1 MMSAQEALER
11 LREGNRQY
19 ARAEYG
25 PNTRLNDPRRVET
38 VNERKPFAIIL
49 GCSDARVPPEF
60 VFNQGLGD
68 LFVVRVAGN
77 IVASSQCDS
86 IEFAAEQF
94 GCRLIVVL
102 GHSQCRAV
110 TMTLEVLRQ
119 SPAYQCRIP
128 QSFVFRIRPAIE
140 RQLRDESRVDFD
152 TLVRDAISANIVASV
167 NQLRH
172 GSGLLRQLVRKEGLL
187 VLGAEYSVE
196 TGVVE
201 FFHNAKAV

>member
-1 MMSAQEALER
+1 MMSAKEALER
-11 LREGNRQY
+11 LRQGNRQY
-19 ARAEYG
+19 VRAGYG
-25 PNTRLNDPRRVET
+25 SNTRLNDPRRVET
-38 VNERKPFAIIL
+38 TSERLPFAIIL
-49 GCSDARVPPEF
+49 GCSDARVPPEI

-77 IVASSQCDS
+77 IVATSQRDS
-86 IEFAAEQF
+86 IEFAAEQL

-110 TMTLEVLRQ
+110 TITLEVLRQ

-128 QSFVFRIRPAIE
+128 QSFVSRIRPAIE
-140 RQLRDESRVDFD
+140 SQLRNESRVDSD

-167 NQLRH
+167 HQLRH
-172 GSGLLRQLVRKEGLL
+172 SSASLRRLVRKDGLL
-187 VLGAEYSVE
+187 VVGAEYSVE

-201 FFHNAKAV
+201 FYHSVKAV

>member
-1 MMSAQEALER
+1 MMSAYDAIDR
-11 LREGNRQY
+11 LRKGNHRY
-19 ARAEYG
+19 AKAGYG
-25 PNTRLNDPRRVET
+25 PTTRLNNPWRFET
-38 VNERKPFAIIL
+38 AIDRKPFAIIL
-49 GCSDARVPPEF
+49 GCSDARVPPEI

-77 IVASSQCDS
+77 IVASSQRDS
-86 IEFAAEQF
+86 IEFAAEQL

-102 GHSQCRAV
+102 GHSHCRAV

-128 QSFVFRIRPAIE
+128 QSFVSRIRPAIK

-172 GSGLLRQLVRKEGLL
+172 GTASLRRLVRKEGLL
-187 VLGAEYSVE
+187 VVGAEYSVE

-201 FFHNAKAV
+201 FLHSAKAV

>member
-38 VNERKPFAIIL
+38 ANERKPFAIIL
-49 GCSDARVPPEF
+49 GCSDARVPPEI

-77 IVASSQCDS
+77 IVASSQRDS
-86 IEFAAEQF
+86 IEFAAEQL

-102 GHSQCRAV
+102 GHSHCRAV

-128 QSFVFRIRPAIE
+128 QSFVSRIRPAIK

-172 GSGLLRQLVRKEGLL
+172 GTASLRRLVRKEGLL
-187 VLGAEYSVE
+187 VVGAEYSVE

-201 FFHNAKAV
+201 FLHSAKAV

>member
-86 IEFAAEQF
+86 IEFAAEQL
-94 GCRLIVVL
+94 GCRLIVIL
-102 GHSQCRAV
+102 GYSQCRAV

-119 SPAYQCRIP
+119 SPAHQCRIP
-128 QSFVFRIRPAIE
+128 QSFVSRIRPAIE
-140 RQLRDESRVDFD
+140 RQLYDESRVDFE

-167 NQLRH
+167 NELRH
-172 GSGLLRQLVRKEGLL
+172 GSALLQRLFQKEGLL
-187 VLGAEYSVE
+187 VVGAEYSVE

-201 FFHNAKAV
+201 ILHSTEPV

>member
-1 MMSAQEALER
+1 MMSADEALDR

-19 ARAEYG
+19 VRAGYG

-38 VNERKPFAIIL
+38 ANERMPFAIIL

-60 VFNQGLGD
+60 VFNQGPGD
-68 LFVVRVAGN
+68 IFVVRVAGN
-77 IVASSQCDS
+77 IVESSQRDS
-86 IEFAAEQF
+86 IEFAAEQL

-110 TMTLEVLRQ
+110 SMTLKVLRQ
-119 SPAYQCRIP
+119 SPAYQCQLP
-128 QSFVFRIRPAIE
+128 QSFVYRIRPAIE

-172 GSGLLRQLVRKEGLL
+172 GSELLQRLFRKEGLL
-187 VLGAEYSVE
+187 IVGAEYSVE

-201 FFHNAKAV
+201 FLHRTKAV

>member
-38 VNERKPFAIIL
+38 ANERKPFAIIL
-49 GCSDARVPPEF
+49 GCSDARVPPEI

-77 IVASSQCDS
+77 IVASSQRDS
-86 IEFAAEQF
+86 IEFAAEQL

-102 GHSQCRAV
+102 GHSHCRAV

-128 QSFVFRIRPAIE
+128 QSFVSRIRPAIE

-172 GSGLLRQLVRKEGLL
+172 GTASLRRLVRKEGLL
-187 VLGAEYSVE
+187 VVGAEYSVE

-201 FFHNAKAV
+201 FLHSAKAV

>member
-86 IEFAAEQF
+86 IEFAAEQL

-102 GHSQCRAV
+102 GHSHCRAV

-128 QSFVFRIRPAIE
+128 QSFVSRIRPAIK

-172 GSGLLRQLVRKEGLL
+172 GTASLRRLVRKEGLL
-187 VLGAEYSVE
+187 VVGAEYSVE

-201 FFHNAKAV
+201 FLHSAKAV

>member
-1 MMSAQEALER
+1 MMPAREALDR

-19 ARAEYG
+19 VRAGYG
-25 PNTRLNDPRRVET
+25 PTTRLNYPWRVET
-38 VNERKPFAIIL
+38 ANEGMPFAIIL
-49 GCSDARVPPEF
+49 GCSDARVPPEI

-68 LFVVRVAGN
+68 LFVVRIAGN

-86 IEFAAEQF
+86 IEFAAEQL

-102 GHSQCRAV
+102 GHSHCRAI
-110 TMTLEVLRQ
+110 TMTLEVLRH

-128 QSFVFRIRPAIE
+128 QSFVSRIRPAIE
-140 RQLRDESRVDFD
+140 KQLHDESRVDFD

-172 GSGLLRQLVRKEGLL
+172 GSELLQRLFRKEGLL
-187 VLGAEYSVE
+187 VVGAEYSVE
-196 TGVVE
+196 TSVVE
-201 FFHNAKAV
+201 FLDSTKAV

>member
-1 MMSAQEALER
+1 MMSAYKALDR

-19 ARAEYG
+19 VRAGYG
-25 PNTRLNDPRRVET
+25 PTTRLNDPRRVET
-38 VNERKPFAIIL
+38 ANERGPFAIIL
-49 GCSDARVPPEF
+49 GCSDARVSPEI
-60 VFNQGLGD
+60 VFNQGLGE

-77 IVASSQCDS
+77 IVASSQRDS
-86 IEFAAEQF
+86 IEFAAEQL

-102 GHSQCRAV
+102 GHSYCRAV

-128 QSFVFRIRPAIE
+128 QSFVSCIRPAIE

-152 TLVRDAISANIVASV
+152 TLVREAISANIVASV

-172 GSGLLRQLVRKEGLL
+172 GSELLQQLFRKEGLL
-187 VLGAEYSVE
+187 VVGAEYSVE

-201 FFHNAKAV
+201 FLDSTKAV

>member
-1 MMSAQEALER
+1 MFSAYEAIDR

-19 ARAEYG
+19 VRAGYG
-25 PNTRLNDPRRVET
+25 PNTRLNNPWRFET
-38 VNERKPFAIIL
+38 ANERKPFAIIL
-49 GCSDARVPPEF
+49 GCSDARVPPEI
-60 VFNQGLGD
+60 VFNQGPGD

-77 IVASSQCDS
+77 IVALSQRDS
-86 IEFAAEQF
+86 VEFAAEQL

-110 TMTLEVLRQ
+110 TMTLDVLRQ

-128 QSFVFRIRPAIE
+128 QSFVSRIRPAIE
-140 RQLRDESRVDFD
+140 RQLYDESRVDFD

-167 NQLRH
+167 NQLRDD
-172 GSGLLRQLVRKEGLL
+172 SKVLQRLFQKEGLL
-187 VLGAEYSVE
+187 VVGAEYSVE

-201 FFHNAKAV
+201 FLHSTKAV

>member
-49 GCSDARVPPEF
+49 GCSDARVPPEI

-86 IEFAAEQF
+86 IEFAAEQL

-102 GHSQCRAV
+102 GHSHCRAV

-128 QSFVFRIRPAIE
+128 QSFVSRIRPAIK

-172 GSGLLRQLVRKEGLL
+172 GTASLRRLVRKEGLL
-187 VLGAEYSVE
+187 VVGAEYSVE

-201 FFHNAKAV
+201 FLHSAKAV

>member
-1 MMSAQEALER
+1 MMSAYDAIDR

-19 ARAEYG
+19 VKAGYG
-25 PNTRLNDPRRVET
+25 PNTRLNDPRRVEAADQR
-38 VNERKPFAIIL
+38 NPFAIIL
-49 GCSDARVPPEF
+49 GCSDARVSPEI
-60 VFNQGLGD
+60 VFNQGLGE

-86 IEFAAEQF
+86 IEFAAEQL

-128 QSFVFRIRPAIE
+128 QSFVSRIRPAIE
-140 RQLRDESRVDFD
+140 KQLHDESRVDFD

-172 GSGLLRQLVRKEGLL
+172 GSELLQRLFRKEGLL
-187 VLGAEYSVE
+187 VVGAEYSIE

-201 FFHNAKAV
+201 FLHSTKAV

>member
-1 MMSAQEALER
+1 MMSAQEALDR

-19 ARAEYG
+19 LRAGYR
-25 PNTRLNDPRRVET
+25 PNTRLNYPRRVET
-38 VNERKPFAIIL
+38 ANERKPFAIIL
-49 GCSDARVPPEF
+49 GCSDARVSPEI
-60 VFNQGLGD
+60 VFNQGLGE

-86 IEFAAEQF
+86 IEFAAEQL
-94 GCRLIVVL
+94 GCRLIMVL
-102 GHSQCRAV
+102 GHSQCSAV
-110 TMTLEVLRQ
+110 TMTLKVLRQ

-128 QSFVFRIRPAIE
+128 QSFVSRIRPAVE
-140 RQLRDESRVDFD
+140 RQLRDELSVDFD

-172 GSGLLRQLVRKEGLL
+172 GSELLQRLFRKEGLL
-187 VLGAEYSVE
+187 VVGAEYSIE

-201 FFHNAKAV
+201 FLHSTKAV